1 MLQPYRVKPLRT
13 RARVAARNVHII
25 FVQWHNRYDV
35 VSYVILNCN
44 YLPPLIAWAWTAVL
58 PSFGHFVR
66 PVTAHPTSHQY
77 SAVFQIQVD
86 IDPPPSISL
95 VTAFVWTDRDL
106 PGLHLVEEN
115 ANDRPDLYLL
125 LSTLDCDYHRAC
137 DPYDRIPENEDLKVG
152 LDLLGA
158 GKAVTTPKGRIGHLH
173 PGY

>member
-1 MLQPYRVKPLRT
+1 LIFQYLR
-13 RARVAARNVHII
+13 
-25 FVQWHNRYDV
+25 
-35 VSYVILNCN
+35 
-44 YLPPLIAWAWTAVL
+44 PLIFWAWTAVL
-58 PSFGHFVR
+58 PSFVRFVR
-66 PVTAHPTSHQY
+66 PITAHPTSRLY

-115 ANDRPDLYLL
+115 ANGRPNLYLL
-125 LSTLDCDYHRAC
+125 LSTLDYGCCRAC
-137 DPYDRIPENEDLKVG
+137 DPYDRIPENEDSKVD

-158 GKAVTTPKGRIGHLH
+158 GKAVTTLEVQIGHLH